1 MSEELIKLL
10 RENNITIVN
19 DIMDKRNGSRCVGYH
34 LRSPSI
40 KNHKHSCFLIYDY
53 MERNNFP
60 YSITDGSNNKDIFLH
75 IN

>member
-19 DIMDKRNGSRCVGYH
+19 DIMDKRNGSRCMGYH

-40 KNHKHSCFLIYDY
+40 EKHKDCIFIIAKY
-53 MERNNFP
+53 MMGNDNP

>member
-19 DIMDKRNGSRCVGYH
+19 DILDKRNGSRCMGYH
-34 LRSPSI
+34 LRSPSTE
-40 KNHKHSCFLIYDY
+40 NHFHIHCLIYEY
-53 MERNNFP
+53 MECNNFP